1 MIKPIKE
8 ELIKELHKQGTSR
21 RGIARQL
28 GISRTTINKVISS
41 PATRPVPN
49 KNSKYDQHVEQVREH
64 FTECK
69 GNVVRVQEK
78 LLSEHNINIPYQS
91 LTWLIRKHQLRIPA
105 PKRAGQYH
113 FEPGEE
119 MQHDTSPHKITI
131 GGKQV
136 TAQCAS
142 LVLAY
147 SRKIFIQY
155 YPRFTRFECKVFL
168 AEALQ
173 YMQGSCKR
181 CVIDNTSVIVGRGSG
196 PDAEMAPE
204 MEMFARIYG
213 AHFMAHRIMHA
224 DRKARVERPF
234 YYAETN
240 FLVGRTFS
248 DWHNLNQQARE
259 WCDQVANHKPKRIL
273 GMSPNEAWIMEKRSL
288 LSLPRVTPPVYVSC
302 QRTVDV
308 EGYVHLDTIRYSV
321 PDTLIG
327 KSVEVLKY
335 WDRVEVYH
343 GRIKAAKHQRALQGR
358 YKRITK
364 PGHHRPLTRKNAH
377 QGPCAEEVCLTGR
390 NKTLDL
396 YVAALKKRSRGRGV
410 VKLRRLLEL
419 KRTYPADPFMA
430 AIENALH
437 YGLFDLARLESI
449 ILKNTGGDFFDIK

>member
-1 MIKPIKE
+1 M
-8 ELIKELHKQGTSR
+8 
-21 RGIARQL
+21 
-28 GISRTTINKVISS
+28 NKVFSN
-41 PATRPVPN
+41 PETRPSPN
-49 KNSKYDQHVEQVREH
+49 KSSKYDQYIDQVREY

-78 LLSEHNINIPYQS
+78 LLSEDAINIPYQS
-91 LTWLIRKHQLRIPA
+91 LTWLIRKYKLRSPVT
-105 PKRAGQYH
+105 KRAGRYH

-119 MQHDTSPHKITI
+119 MQHDTSPHKVTL
-131 GGKQV
+131 GKKQV

-196 PDAEMAPE
+196 SDAVMAPE

-213 AHFMAHRIMHA
+213 AHFMAHRIRHA

-248 DWHNLNQQARE
+248 DWHDLNQQARD
-259 WCDQVANHKPKRIL
+259 WCDQVANHKPKRVL
-273 GMSPNEAWIMEKRSL
+273 GMSPDEAWIMEKHAL
-288 LSLPRVTPPVYVSC
+288 LSLPKVPPPVYVSF

-308 EGYVHLDTIRYSV
+308 EGYVHLGLVLTSPIYMEEQAKKIISIKFGAFQARLGRDKFSTGYLEFSLAQEDKTPLTYLFSLKISNRVLKKSYNESAGAVNEKTIR
-321 PDTLIG
+321 
-327 KSVEVLKY
+327 
-335 WDRVEVYH
+335 
-343 GRIKAAKHQRALQGR
+343 
-358 YKRITK
+358 
-364 PGHHRPLTRKNAH
+364 
-377 QGPCAEEVCLTGR
+377 R
-390 NKTLDL
+390 NW
-396 YVAALKKRSRGRGV
+396 VSA
-410 VKLRRLLEL
+410 
-419 KRTYPADPFMA
+419 
-430 AIENALH
+430 
-437 YGLFDLARLESI
+437 
-449 ILKNTGGDFFDIK
+449 